1 MNSKPGKP
9 GGVGFVIAKIACCG
23 GILLF
28 ATGALTGFGAWLVG
42 SGLPWV
48 ALASVLGVGF
58 VLLWRRQRGRP
69 VQCSLDETGR
79 AGEVGDIGRNR
90 RNARGREI

>member
-9 GGVGFVIAKIACCG
+9 GGAGFVLAHIVCCG

-48 ALASVLGVGF
+48 ALASLLGVGL
-58 VLLWRRQRGRP
+58 VILWRRQRGRP
-69 VQCSLDETGR
+69 AQCNLDETGR

>member
-1 MNSKPGKP
+1 MNRRTGKP
-9 GGVGFVIAKIACCG
+9 GGRGMAGLALAHVVCCG

-28 ATGALTGFGAWLVG
+28 ATGALSGIGAWLAG

-48 ALASVLGVGF
+48 ALALVLGAGGG

-69 VQCSLDETGR
+69 AGCALDETGP
-79 AGEVGDIGRNR
+79 AGYNEDMQRK
-90 RNARGREI
+90 